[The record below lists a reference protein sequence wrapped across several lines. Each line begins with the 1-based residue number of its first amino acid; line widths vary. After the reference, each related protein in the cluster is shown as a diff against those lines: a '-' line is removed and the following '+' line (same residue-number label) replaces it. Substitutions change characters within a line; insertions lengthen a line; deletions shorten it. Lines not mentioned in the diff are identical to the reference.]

1 MNVFE
6 LNDYQFKTSRH
17 HYGSTYV
24 NPIVTKNQKSIMYT
38 QKPKRNESNH
48 TTEKIIRP
56 QGRNKEYKQST
67 KLQMTNYKKQTT
79 KTTKNK

>member
-1 MNVFE
+1 
-6 LNDYQFKTSRH
+6 
-17 HYGSTYV
+17 
-24 NPIVTKNQKSIMYT
+24 MYT

-48 TTEKIIRP
+48 TTEKIHRP
-56 QGRNKEYKQST
+56 QGRNKEYKQRT